1 MSALAVP
8 NLAAG
13 TNKPRILCVDDE
25 PMVLDGLRDVLRRS
39 FDVRVASS
47 GAQAL
52 TMLKEQRRE
61 VAVVISDMRM
71 PEMPGSI
78 FLREARRVAPLAV
91 RMLLTGYADHEAAIK
106 AVNDGQIY
114 RFLTK
119 PCDRDELLQAC
130 AGALWQHRLQKTE
143 RELLEQ
149 TVRGS
154 V

>member
-8 NLAAG
+8 NLAPG
-13 TNKPRILCVDDE
+13 SNKPRILCVDDE
-25 PMVLDGLRDVLRRS
+25 PMVLDGLSDVLRRS

-47 GAQAL
+47 GAEGLA
-52 TMLKEQRRE
+52 MLKEQRRE

-106 AVNDGQIY
+106 AVNDGQIF

-119 PCDRDELLQAC
+119 PCDR
-130 AGALWQHRLQKTE
+130 G
-143 RELLEQ
+143 
-149 TVRGS
+149 
-154 V
+154 